1 MRICILYLPKICIV
15 YIHREQKRADLMRL
29 KAAAARA
36 FKVTLVFE
44 QNHALAARLEVEEE
58 ATEEE
63 EVVVVQ
69 EEEEEK
75 GAEVLM

>member
-1 MRICILYLPKICIV
+1 V

-69 EEEEEK
+69 
-75 GAEVLM
+75 

>member
-1 MRICILYLPKICIV
+1 
-15 YIHREQKRADLMRL
+15 MRL